1 MSKCNERVFIR
12 GARLSYPALDKPR
25 ASSFDAS
32 GADPKYQATFL
43 IAPDNP
49 AMAAIRAA
57 IQKVAEAEFGAKA
70 MSVLQNPEK
79 IPLRSGDAKENVPDG
94 YAGMWYITAKSKNP
108 PELRDANPRIIITGE
123 QAIREKFVAGY
134 YVNGFVDIYPYIV
147 KNAAGAVLKS
157 GIAASLVSVQFCRYA
172 DAFAG
177 SAKPAESDYPDCS
190 AEAEASGAAE
200 FAGSWGAP
208 VAPAAPQA
216 AAPQA
221 APAWGPQ
228 TAAPAPASAWPAQQ
242 QAPAAAPAPAAPQ
255 AAPAWGPQ
263 TAAPAAAPAPAN
275 PYDGMWYPGG
285 GDLNDGLPF

>member
-57 IQKVAEAEFGAKA
+57 IQKVAEAEFGPKA

-94 YAGMWYITAKSKNP
+94 YAGMWYITAKSKNA

-134 YVNGFVDIYPYIV
+134 YVNGFIDIYPYIV

-208 VAPAAPQA
+208 VAAPAPAP
-216 AAPQA
+216 AP

-228 TAAPAPASAWPAQQ
+228 AAAPAPASAWPAQQ
-242 QAPAAAPAPAAPQ
+242 QAPAPAAAP
-255 AAPAWGPQ
+255 APAWGPQ
-263 TAAPAAAPAPAN
+263 AAAPAPAN
-275 PYDGMWYPGG
+275 PNNGMWYPGG
-285 GDLNDGLPF
+285 GEPAMPQQDDLPF

>member
-49 AMAAIRAA
+49 AIPAIRAA
-57 IQKVAEAEFGAKA
+57 IQKVAEAEFGPKA
-70 MSVLQNPEK
+70 LSVLQNPEK

-94 YAGMWYITAKSKNP
+94 YAGMWYITAKSKNA

-208 VAPAAPQA
+208 IAAPAPAP
-216 AAPQA
+216 AP

-228 TAAPAPASAWPAQQ
+228 AAAPAPASAWPAQQ
-242 QAPAAAPAPAAPQ
+242 QAPAPAAAPAPAPAPAWGPQAAAPAPAAP
-255 AAPAWGPQ
+255 
-263 TAAPAAAPAPAN
+263 N
-275 PYDGMWYPGG
+275 NGMWYPGG
-285 GDLNDGLPF
+285 EPPMPQQQDDLPF

>member
-43 IAPDNP
+43 ISPDNP

-94 YAGMWYITAKSKNP
+94 YAGMWYITAKSKNA

-208 VAPAAPQA
+208 APAAQP
-216 AAPQA
+216 A

-228 TAAPAPASAWPAQQ
+228 AAAPAPASAWPAQQ
-242 QAPAAAPAPAAPQ
+242 QAPAAAPA
-255 AAPAWGPQ
+255 WGPQ
-263 TAAPAAAPAPAN
+263 AAAPAPAN
-275 PYDGMWYPGG
+275 PNNGMWYPGG
-285 GDLNDGLPF
+285 GEPAMPQQDDLPF

>member
-12 GARLSYPALDKPR
+12 NARLSYPALDKPR

-43 IAPDNP
+43 ISPDNP

-94 YAGMWYITAKSKNP
+94 YAGMWYITAKSKNA

-208 VAPAAPQA
+208 IAAPAQ
-216 AAPQA
+216 QA

-242 QAPAAAPAPAAPQ
+242 QAPAPFPASAPAAQQ

-263 TAAPAAAPAPAN
+263 TAAPAPAAPAG
-275 PYDGMWYPGG
+275 GMWYPGG
-285 GDLNDGLPF
+285 EPAMPQQDDLPF

>member
-1 MSKCNERVFIR
+1 
-12 GARLSYPALDKPR
+12 
-25 ASSFDAS
+25 
-32 GADPKYQATFL
+32 
-43 IAPDNP
+43 
-49 AMAAIRAA
+49 
-57 IQKVAEAEFGAKA
+57 
-70 MSVLQNPEK
+70 
-79 IPLRSGDAKENVPDG
+79 
-94 YAGMWYITAKSKNP
+94 MWYITAKSKNA

-208 VAPAAPQA
+208 IAAPAQ
-216 AAPQA
+216 QA

-242 QAPAAAPAPAAPQ
+242 QAPAPAAAPAPAWGPQAAAPAPAAP
-255 AAPAWGPQ
+255 
-263 TAAPAAAPAPAN
+263 N
-275 PYDGMWYPGG
+275 NGMWYPGG
-285 GDLNDGLPF
+285 EPPCRSRTIFLFNLSGRVTPGPLSDRIAKYETMA

>member
-12 GARLSYPALDKPR
+12 NARLSYPALDKPR

-57 IQKVAEAEFGAKA
+57 IQKVAEAEFGPKA

-94 YAGMWYITAKSKNP
+94 YAGMWYITAKSKNA

-208 VAPAAPQA
+208 VAAPAPAPVAAP
-216 AAPQA
+216 AP
-221 APAWGPQ
+221 APAQPAAWGPQ
-228 TAAPAPASAWPAQQ
+228 AAAPAPASAWPAQQ
-242 QAPAAAPAPAAPQ
+242 QAPAAAPA
-255 AAPAWGPQ
+255 WGPQ
-263 TAAPAAAPAPAN
+263 AAAPAPAN
-275 PYDGMWYPGG
+275 PNNGMWYPGG
-285 GDLNDGLPF
+285 GEPAMPQQDDLPF

>member
-57 IQKVAEAEFGAKA
+57 IQKVAEAEFGPKA

-94 YAGMWYITAKSKNP
+94 YAGMWYITAKSKNA

-208 VAPAAPQA
+208 IAAPAQ
-216 AAPQA
+216 QA

-242 QAPAAAPAPAAPQ
+242 QAPAPAVAPAPAWGPQAAAPAPAAPNN
-255 AAPAWGPQ
+255 GV
-263 TAAPAAAPAPAN
+263 
-275 PYDGMWYPGG
+275 WYPGG
-285 GDLNDGLPF
+285 GEPAMPQQDDLPF

>member
-49 AMAAIRAA
+49 AMSAIRAA
-57 IQKVAEAEFGAKA
+57 IQKVAEAEFGPKA

-94 YAGMWYITAKSKNP
+94 YAGMWYITAKSKNQ
-108 PELRDANPRIIITGE
+108 PEFRDANPRIIITGE

-208 VAPAAPQA
+208 VAPAAQP
-216 AAPQA
+216 A

-228 TAAPAPASAWPAQQ
+228 AAAPAPASAWPAQQ
-242 QAPAAAPAPAAPQ
+242 QAPAPAAAP
-255 AAPAWGPQ
+255 APAWGPQ
-263 TAAPAAAPAPAN
+263 AAAPAPAN
-275 PYDGMWYPGG
+275 PNNGMWYPGG
-285 GDLNDGLPF
+285 GEPAMPQQDDLPF

>member
-1 MSKCNERVFIR
+1 MSKMNKRVFIR

-25 ASSFDAS
+25 ASSFDAA

-49 AMAAIRAA
+49 AMVDLQKAIED
-57 IQKVAEAEFGAKA
+57 VAKDEFGPKA
-70 MSVLQNPEK
+70 MSILQNPEK

-94 YAGMWYITAKSKNP
+94 YAGMWYITAKSKNQ
-108 PELRDANPRIIITGE
+108 PEFRDANPRIIITGE

-134 YVNGFVDIYPYIV
+134 YVNGFIDIYPYIV

-208 VAPAAPQA
+208 VAAPAPAQPA
-216 AAPQA
+216 
-221 APAWGPQ
+221 AWGPQ

-242 QAPAAAPAPAAPQ
+242 QAPAAAPAWGPQ
-255 AAPAWGPQ
+255 AAASG
-263 TAAPAAAPAPAN
+263 PAPSW
-275 PYDGMWYPGG
+275 PPQQD
-285 GDLNDGLPF
+285 DLPF

>member
-12 GARLSYPALDKPR
+12 NARLSYPALDKPR

-57 IQKVAEAEFGAKA
+57 IQKVAEAEFGPKA

-94 YAGMWYITAKSKNP
+94 YAGMWYITAKSKNQ

-208 VAPAAPQA
+208 A
-216 AAPQA
+216 AAHA
-221 APAWGPQ
+221 
-228 TAAPAPASAWPAQQ
+228 APASAWPAQPQ
-242 QAPAAAPAPAAPQ
+242 APAAAPATAPAPWAAQPAPAAAPAPAP
-255 AAPAWGPQ
+255 AAPA
-263 TAAPAAAPAPAN
+263 AN

-285 GDLNDGLPF
+285 GDINDLPF

>member
-57 IQKVAEAEFGAKA
+57 IQKVAEAEFGPKA

-94 YAGMWYITAKSKNP
+94 YAGMWYITAKSKNA

-208 VAPAAPQA
+208 VAPAAQ
-216 AAPQA
+216 QA

-228 TAAPAPASAWPAQQ
+228 TAAPAPAPASAWPAQQQ
-242 QAPAAAPAPAAPQ
+242 QAPAAAPA
-255 AAPAWGPQ
+255 WGPQ
-263 TAAPAAAPAPAN
+263 AAAPAPAN
-275 PYDGMWYPGG
+275 PNNGMWYPGG
-285 GDLNDGLPF
+285 GEPAMPQQDDLPF

>member
-12 GARLSYPALDKPR
+12 NARLSYPALDKPR

-57 IQKVAEAEFGAKA
+57 IQKVAEAEFGPKA

-94 YAGMWYITAKSKNP
+94 YAGMWYITAKSKNA

-208 VAPAAPQA
+208 VAAPAPAPAQPA
-216 AAPQA
+216 
-221 APAWGPQ
+221 AWGPQ
-228 TAAPAPASAWPAQQ
+228 AAAPAPASAWPAQQ
-242 QAPAAAPAPAAPQ
+242 QAPAAAPA
-255 AAPAWGPQ
+255 WGPQ
-263 TAAPAAAPAPAN
+263 AAAPAPAAPN
-275 PYDGMWYPGG
+275 NGMWYPGG
-285 GDLNDGLPF
+285 GEPAMPQQDDLPF

>member
-57 IQKVAEAEFGAKA
+57 IQKVAEAEFGPKA

-94 YAGMWYITAKSKNP
+94 YAGMWYITAKSKNA

-134 YVNGFVDIYPYIV
+134 YVNGFVDIYPYVV

-208 VAPAAPQA
+208 VAAPAQQA
-216 AAPQA
+216 AS

-228 TAAPAPASAWPAQQ
+228 TAAPAPAPAPASAWPAQQ
-242 QAPAAAPAPAAPQ
+242 QAPAVAPSWGPQAAAPAPAAP
-255 AAPAWGPQ
+255 
-263 TAAPAAAPAPAN
+263 N
-275 PYDGMWYPGG
+275 NGMWYPGG
-285 GDLNDGLPF
+285 EPAMPQQDDLPF

>member
-57 IQKVAEAEFGAKA
+57 IQKVAEAEFGVKA

-94 YAGMWYITAKSKNP
+94 YAGMWYITAKSKNA

-208 VAPAAPQA
+208 VAPAAQP
-216 AAPQA
+216 A

-228 TAAPAPASAWPAQQ
+228 AAAPAPASAWPAQQ
-242 QAPAAAPAPAAPQ
+242 QAPAAAPA
-255 AAPAWGPQ
+255 WGPQ
-263 TAAPAAAPAPAN
+263 AAAPAPAN
-275 PYDGMWYPGG
+275 PNNGMWYPGG
-285 GDLNDGLPF
+285 GEPAMPQQDDLPF

>member
-49 AMAAIRAA
+49 AIAAIRAA

-94 YAGMWYITAKSKNP
+94 YAGMWYITAKSKNA

-134 YVNGFVDIYPYIV
+134 YVNGFVDIYPYTV

-200 FAGSWGAP
+200 FAGSWG
-208 VAPAAPQA
+208 PQA
-216 AAPQA
+216 AAPA
-221 APAWGPQ
+221 PAPVPAPAWGPQ
-228 TAAPAPASAWPAQQ
+228 
-242 QAPAAAPAPAAPQ
+242 
-255 AAPAWGPQ
+255 
-263 TAAPAAAPAPAN
+263 AAAPAPAN
-275 PYDGMWYPGG
+275 PNNGMWYPGG
-285 GDLNDGLPF
+285 GEPAMPQQQDDLPF

>member
-49 AMAAIRAA
+49 AMDALRKAI
-57 IQKVAEAEFGAKA
+57 KTVAEAEFGAKA

-94 YAGMWYITAKSKNP
+94 YAGMWYITAKSKNQ
-108 PELRDANPRIIITGE
+108 PEFRDANPRIIITGE

-134 YVNGFVDIYPYIV
+134 YVNGYVDIYPYIV

-157 GIAASLVSVQFCRYA
+157 GIAASLVSLQFCRYA
-172 DAFAG
+172 DAFVG

-190 AEAEASGAAE
+190 AEAEASSAAE

-208 VAPAAPQA
+208 VAAPAPAP
-216 AAPQA
+216 

-228 TAAPAPASAWPAQQ
+228 
-242 QAPAAAPAPAAPQ
+242 AAAPAPAAP
-255 AAPAWGPQ
+255 
-263 TAAPAAAPAPAN
+263 N
-275 PYDGMWYPGG
+275 NGMWYPGG
-285 GDLNDGLPF
+285 GEPAMPQDDLPF

>member
-1 MSKCNERVFIR
+1 MSKLNERVFIR

-43 IAPDNP
+43 ITPDNP

-94 YAGMWYITAKSKNP
+94 YAGMWYITAKSKNA

-134 YVNGFVDIYPYIV
+134 YVNGFIDIYPYIV

-208 VAPAAPQA
+208 I
-216 AAPQA
+216 A
-221 APAWGPQ
+221 APAQP
-228 TAAPAPASAWPAQQ
+228 AAPAPASAWPAQQ
-242 QAPAAAPAPAAPQ
+242 QASAPAWGPQAAAPAPAPAP
-255 AAPAWGPQ
+255 AAPAG
-263 TAAPAAAPAPAN
+263 
-275 PYDGMWYPGG
+275 GMWYPGG
-285 GDLNDGLPF
+285 EPPAMPQQDDLPF

>member
-1 MSKCNERVFIR
+1 MPKMNARVFIR
-12 GARLSYPALDKPR
+12 NARLSYPALDKPR
-25 ASSFDAS
+25 SSSFDAA

-43 IAPDNP
+43 ITPDNP
-49 AMAAIRAA
+49 AIIELRKAIEA
-57 IQKVAEAEFGAKA
+57 VAKDEFGPKA
-70 MSVLQNPEK
+70 MSILQNPERV
-79 IPLRSGDAKENVPDG
+79 PLRSGDAKENVPDG
-94 YAGMWYITAKSKNP
+94 YAGMWYITAKSKNQ
-108 PELRDANPRIIITGE
+108 PEFRDANPRIIITGE

-208 VAPAAPQA
+208 IAPAAA
-216 AAPQA
+216 SAPA
-221 APAWGPQ
+221 PAPAPAPAWGPQ
-228 TAAPAPASAWPAQQ
+228 AAAPAPASAWPAQQ
-242 QAPAAAPAPAAPQ
+242 QAPAAAPA
-255 AAPAWGPQ
+255 WGPQ
-263 TAAPAAAPAPAN
+263 AAAPAAAPAN

-285 GDLNDGLPF
+285 GDQNDGLPF

>member
-134 YVNGFVDIYPYIV
+134 YVNGFIDIYPYIV

-208 VAPAAPQA
+208 VAPAAQ
-216 AAPQA
+216 QA

-242 QAPAAAPAPAAPQ
+242 QQAPA

-263 TAAPAAAPAPAN
+263 AAAPAPAN
-275 PYDGMWYPGG
+275 PNNGMWYPGG
-285 GDLNDGLPF
+285 GEPAMPQQDDLPF

>member
-49 AMAAIRAA
+49 AMSAIRAA
-57 IQKVAEAEFGAKA
+57 IQKVAEAEFGPKA

-94 YAGMWYITAKSKNP
+94 YAGMWYITAKSKNA

-177 SAKPAESDYPDCS
+177 SGCT
-190 AEAEASGAAE
+190 SGRYGAVVSS
-200 FAGSWGAP
+200 GSSPPWA
-208 VAPAAPQA
+208 VAVS
-216 AAPQA
+216 
-221 APAWGPQ
+221 G
-228 TAAPAPASAWPAQQ
+228 T
-242 QAPAAAPAPAAPQ
+242 
-255 AAPAWGPQ
+255 
-263 TAAPAAAPAPAN
+263 
-275 PYDGMWYPGG
+275 
-285 GDLNDGLPF
+285 

>member
-49 AMAAIRAA
+49 AMDALRKAI
-57 IQKVAEAEFGAKA
+57 KTVAEAEFGAKA

-94 YAGMWYITAKSKNP
+94 YAGMWYITAKSKNA

-208 VAPAAPQA
+208 IAPAA
-216 AAPQA
+216 APAQQA

-242 QAPAAAPAPAAPQ
+242 QAPA
-255 AAPAWGPQ
+255 
-263 TAAPAAAPAPAN
+263 PAAAPAPAWGPQAAAPAPAAAPN
-275 PYDGMWYPGG
+275 NGMWYPGG
-285 GDLNDGLPF
+285 GEPAMPQQDDLPF

>member
-57 IQKVAEAEFGAKA
+57 IQKVAEAEFGPKA

-134 YVNGFVDIYPYIV
+134 YVNGFVYIYPYIV

-208 VAPAAPQA
+208 IAAPAQQA
-216 AAPQA
+216 AS

-242 QAPAAAPAPAAPQ
+242 QAPAPAAAPAAQQ

-263 TAAPAAAPAPAN
+263 AAAPAVPN
-275 PYDGMWYPGG
+275 DGMWYPGG